1 MEIMKKLP
9 DTGFLKRQIET
20 VKVKQSITFL
30 RAKHSDLAKY
40 EDVEDLV
47 FRVDLDNPPLELRGF
62 DYHFRQVRR
71 AFSKAL
77 WERGIYIGLS
87 VIDQL
92 LFSGFRLAPPIDP
105 VVRALNVIRDNG
117 VHKAGFVLYPIHSMG
132 INSVGFFEFFSK
144 ARVQLA
150 IESAGLVLRAQT
162 NGFDGSFAFL
172 NEARHSFGIEK
183 KIKRDLVEHYNRSR
197 TTKWFTHNPLLAV
210 QVRMFSGEYYEN
222 QRFLVVKLQTVTSL
236 LFMMAGLQT
245 GYTAPKVTEWG
256 SSRRVNNFQTLDI
269 HHYFVFERPVRG
281 TYLNMKCVP
290 MNVRPSELA
299 DLSSLPIDLV
309 PKLWS
314 KRLHIINELAS
325 HLAKLESKYMAKRVL
340 GTEDSGASVANGKMF
355 MALHYFRRSFKSRG
369 DTNEQVV
376 NLAIA
381 FEVLLSSNDKK
392 GVTARFDRRIKLA
405 LKGVKGTRRLQAA
418 TEKLYEVRSE
428 TVHSGQPKSSYNL
441 TEGQEAFV
449 YVFLSVARKVDGVP
463 ASSSDPIGAILG
475 D

>member
-1 MEIMKKLP
+1 MKKLP
-9 DTGFLKRQIET
+9 ATAFLKQQIET
-20 VKVKQSITFL
+20 VKVKQSIAFL

-40 EDVEDLV
+40 EDIEDLV
-47 FRVDLDNPPLELRGF
+47 FRVDFDNPPAWWRGF
-62 DYHFRQVRR
+62 DYHFRQIRR

-87 VIDQL
+87 VIDEL
-92 LFSGFRLAPPIDP
+92 LFSGFRLAPSIDP

-117 VHKAGFVLYPIHSMG
+117 IHKAGFVLYPIHSMG

-150 IESAGLVLRAQT
+150 IESAGLILRAQT
-162 NGFDGSFAFL
+162 NGFDGSLAFL
-172 NEARHSFGIEK
+172 DEARYSFGIEK

-197 TTKWFTHNPLLAV
+197 TAKWFTRNPLLAV

-222 QRFLVVKLQTVTSL
+222 QQFLVVKLQTVTSL

-245 GYTAPKVTEWG
+245 GYTAPKATKWG

-269 HHYFVFERPVRG
+269 HHYFVFERPVKG
-281 TYLNMKCVP
+281 AYLDMKCVP

-309 PKLWS
+309 PRLWS
-314 KRLHIINELAS
+314 KRLHVINELAG
-325 HLAKLESKYMAKRVL
+325 HLAKLESKYMAKRL
-340 GTEDSGASVANGKMF
+340 LATEDSGAAVACGKMF

-428 TVHSGQPKSSYNL
+428 TVHSGQPKYSYNL

-449 YVFLSVARKVDGVP
+449 YVFLSVARKVDRVP